1 MKRVPTL
8 TRSAASGVSGAPTER
23 IGVTVTDAP
32 AAAEL
37 AAWDQMVA
45 DLPGSDVT
53 QLSRWATVRSTAGYR
68 PLYVLAHRGGVLLGG
83 ALVLVRRVP
92 LVGRL
97 GYVSYGP
104 IVADGPLRAGVV
116 ASLADALVEL
126 TRTRLRALF
135 VQPVTGEDISG
146 ALLERGFRMSAAG
159 VAPAAT
165 VRIDLSAP
173 EERLRAGLS
182 KRVRRWTN
190 KWADAGVTV
199 RRGGPDDLGVLLDL
213 LRSSAQHQGFAELA
227 PDYVH
232 TLHRELAGGGLV
244 EVFVGEVHGESV
256 VAEMFTNCG
265 GVLRCRLTGMNRS
278 SAASALSVAAAVDWE
293 AIRWAKRQG
302 LNGFDFGGL
311 SAEAAAI
318 VADQGFSST
327 ELDGASRFKV
337 AFGGRYH
344 AYPRAVELIPS
355 PVVRRLYDGLGS
367 GSVGRLVL
375 DRARRLMRHGT
386 GAPRRTARD
395 AGTGRLPTRGRGSE
409 SPR

>member
-8 TRSAASGVSGAPTER
+8 ARSAAPGVSAAPAER
-23 IGVTVTDAP
+23 IGVTVTAVP

-37 AAWDQMVA
+37 VAWDQLVA

-53 QLSRWATVRSTAGYR
+53 QLSRWATVRSTAGYL
-68 PLYVLAHRGGVLLGG
+68 PLYVLARKGGVLLGG

-92 LVGRL
+92 LIGRL

-104 IVADGPLRAGVV
+104 IVPDGPLRAAVV
-116 ASLADALVEL
+116 DALVDAL
-126 TRTRLRALF
+126 LDLARTRLRALF
-135 VQPVTGEDISG
+135 VQPVTGDDISS
-146 ALLERGFRMSAAG
+146 ALLERGFRLSTAG

-173 EERLRAGLS
+173 EERLRADLS
-182 KRVRRWTN
+182 KRIRRWTN

-199 RRGGPDDLGVLLDL
+199 RRGGPDDLDVLLDL
-213 LRSSAQHQGFAELA
+213 LRSTAQHQGFAELA

-244 EVFVGEVHGESV
+244 ELFVGEVHGEPV

-265 GVLRCRLTGMNRS
+265 GVLRCRLTGMDRS
-278 SAASALSVAAAVDWE
+278 SAAATLSVTAAVDWE
-293 AIRWAKRQG
+293 AIRWAKQHG
-302 LNGFDFGGL
+302 LTGFDFGGL

-344 AYPRAVELIPS
+344 AYPRAVELISS
-355 PVVRRLYDGLGS
+355 PIVRRLYDSLSS
-367 GSVGRLVL
+367 GSVGRVVL
-375 DRARRLMRHGT
+375 GAR
-386 GAPRRTARD
+386 
-395 AGTGRLPTRGRGSE
+395 
-409 SPR
+409 